1 MRIKKIS
8 AFLVIS
14 FLLVVFCWLGW
25 SWTTSALCRINC
37 QSQIFVVA
45 KGESRGSI
53 AERLERAG
61 LVRSSVTFQILVV
74 KQGLGRKIQAGDFRL
89 NPGMKPAEIAQEL
102 THGTLDRWVTLIE
115 GLRREEIAEKLA
127 VELGGE
133 QTKFNKEEFLK
144 LTTGLEGQLFPDTYL
159 FPKEA
164 DAARVVSMLTLN
176 FEKKTANL
184 KPEKKDLILA
194 SIVEREAKYEADRPI
209 VAGILLNRL
218 ERDWPLQTDATV
230 QYVVATSRCP
240 LSASPC
246 ENWWKKNLMKEDLQV
261 KSPYNT
267 YLNPGLPL
275 GPICSPGLAAIK
287 AALNPTKTDYLYYL
301 SDSEGKMHYAKTL
314 EEHNQNIAKYLR

>member
-1 MRIKKIS
+1 MIT
-8 AFLVIS
+8 
-14 FLLVVFCWLGW
+14 VFCFLFSVFYLGW
-25 SWTTSALCRINC
+25 LWTTSALCRINC

-45 KGESRGSI
+45 KGEGLGSI

-61 LVRSSVTFQILVV
+61 LVRSSVAFQILVV
-74 KQGLGRKIQAGDFRL
+74 KEGLGRKIQAGDFRL
-89 NPGMKPAEIAQEL
+89 NPGMTPLETAQQL
-102 THGTLDRWVTLIE
+102 THGTLDRWVTLVE
-115 GLRREEIAEKLA
+115 GWRMEEIAEKLA

-144 LTTGLEGQLFPDTYL
+144 LTAGLEGQLFPDTYL

-194 SIVEREAKYEADRPI
+194 SIVEREAKYEADRPL

-218 ERDWPLQTDATV
+218 EHDWPLQTDATV
-230 QYVVATSRCP
+230 QYILGSNK
-240 LSASPC
+240 C
-246 ENWWKKNLMKEDLQV
+246 EVGSVKCEWWKKNLTKEDLQV

-267 YLNPGLPL
+267 YLNLGLPP

-287 AALNPTKTDYLYYL
+287 AAMNPTKTDYLYYL

-314 EEHNQNIAKYLR
+314 EEHNENIAKFIR